1 MSKKGSMKG
10 ILLSAALFSVLL
22 SNAASAAGINVVYS
36 FGAISAGIALIALGY
51 MATYIFHM
59 PQIRAMLQD
68 ELLQVGAS
76 GAMLLIIAG
85 VALEVDGYVVSAMK
99 AADPN
104 GTYTD
109 MTSALDSAN
118 AVVFAN
124 TQMAS
129 AVYDAAHSTS
139 MAIGSEGSKNL
150 FCTFLGVGYSLNN
163 CSPINAFRGSLTTA
177 GFVASAALSDLFA
190 QQALISLARNLA
202 FTFFIPLGLFL
213 RCFKASRR
221 AGGALIAI
229 GFGFYTAYPVA
240 TVATEKMLQANV
252 ALPSP
257 NVFPDVPSCDPS
269 ETDNNI
275 ARAYIQNYATS
286 LSNFGNTESI
296 VYNLVVRVV
305 FASAFNLL
313 VTLAF
318 IRAFAQMIGS
328 DIDVSALARIS

>member
-1 MSKKGSMKG
+1 MSKKGITG

-68 ELLQVGAS
+68 ELVQVGAS

-99 AADPN
+99 AADPT
-104 GTYTD
+104 GVYTD
-109 MTSALDSAN
+109 MASALDSAN
-118 AVVFAN
+118 ATVAAN
-124 TQMAS
+124 IQMAS

-139 MAIGSEGSKNL
+139 LAIGSEGSKNL

-252 ALPSP
+252 ALPNP
-257 NVFPDVPSCDPS
+257 IMPTVPSCDPS

-275 ARAYIQNYATS
+275 ARGYIQNYATS

-318 IRAFAQMIGS
+318 IRAFSQMIGS
-328 DIDVSALARIS
+328 DIDVSSLARIS